1 MEHTQQDRLQYPATQ
16 DRTIMVGWIG
26 CEEDTTRASP
36 TGRHIYISRS
46 CLFGPNLDIPTGL
59 VHAIKTIVKTEGRHA
74 MYQGLSANV
83 FGSAAAWGSYF
94 FG

>member
-1 MEHTQQDRLQYPATQ
+1 MEHTQQDRLRYPATQ
-16 DRTIMVGWIG
+16 DRTIMVGWVG
-26 CEEDTTRASP
+26 CEEEATRASP
-36 TGRHIYISRS
+36 TLLGIYFP
-46 CLFGPNLDIPTGL
+46 LMFGPDLDIPTGL